1 MTIMSSGVR
10 SQAWRR
16 AGAGSPSIREV
27 CLVGI
32 RRGCSAPSPGVAAV
46 LGGMVAPRAR
56 VTWSGRPYSVAA
68 TQVLTARGSE
78 RCCYVHLSVLTE
90 DGRAIPR
97 GE

>member
-16 AGAGSPSIREV
+16 AAAGSPSIREV

-32 RRGCSAPSPGVAAV
+32 SRGRLAPSPGAAAMLEGV
-46 LGGMVAPRAR
+46 VAPGVR

-68 TQVLTARGSE
+68 TQVLTVGGNE
-78 RCCYVHLSVLTE
+78 RCCYVHLSALVE
-90 DGRAIPR
+90 G
-97 GE
+97 